1 MFKVGDKVVCIN
13 IYSIDN
19 ITYKIPLILHNTY
32 VISEIF
38 SQYGVVVIVN
48 DRRCAVSID
57 RFKLLSDFR
66 KQKIEKICSKLVK
79 K

>member
-13 IYSIDN
+13 VDE
-19 ITYKIPLILHNTY
+19 TAYKIPLILHNTY
-32 VISEIF
+32 VIKEIF

-48 DRRCAVSID
+48 DRRCAVSIG

-66 KQKIEKICSKLVK
+66 KQKIEKICSKLTT
-79 K
+79 